1 MQQVPIYQGTQHAVA
16 NTTTATP
23 NVPRRLLFADEWEK
37 NRHEA
42 TRALQGIEEALI
54 ERNDNTVLL
63 NQQAEAKRRNLEM
76 TMEMGEI
83 LSLANGA
90 EGGWYDMNGKLNKQ
104 AVRDFVNKYSSQPI
118 QWGKALISSEAA
130 QKSASATLMYQ
141 DGVAQAVGSAI
152 LANTK
157 KREEQALKENIRL
170 SAEMGAYE
178 DVDQQISDGQARGL
192 FSPQQA
198 EMAKRENRKSEL
210 EAELA
215 QLQDVNSALDKWEDP
230 NFRGR
235 LAEFPEMEEK
245 FERFINQ
252 SNKTQGFSMPG
263 TYKVDPKTGKTT
275 ETKEEYWPPAGAPV
289 YLQDLLYR
297 YKGKPPVDEAVP
309 AMQQYLSQ
317 EIDSLKGSKKGDLQ
331 WSVAKDMATE
341 TLGLTVTDF
350 NQLYET
356 RAKQLSY
363 GGFDA
368 PSVLK
373 SIPIQTWLDTTT
385 LDEALPADLSNEARD
400 KEHKKIAD
408 NIRTSIQ
415 AEYDAWWAQNQSRDI
430 SPKDQCVKLL
440 DIARSKTADVN
451 SRKTIDAAIRRRT
464 AGITERGLEIAREII
479 ATEDRKRASQKADS
493 YSRFNRQ
500 PAKPDFQR
508 GKISSTVAF
517 DYELAPVDSNLEGS
531 RTQNIIYL
539 PKSSELPAKGGKVN
553 VSIKNGYVVEIEFKH
568 ADVQQA
574 TPSRRLL
581 CSLGIPTKSPARLTW
596 DGNTLN
602 MEEWEAAVPYV
613 YGEPSLFPDDG
624 LVPYDGSDPTE
635 DPNDVPEQNEDWKP
649 LPI

>member
-1 MQQVPIYQGTQHAVA
+1 MEQAPIYQGTQHAVA

-42 TRALQGIEEALI
+42 TRALMGIEEALI
-54 ERNDNTVLL
+54 ERNNNTVLL

-76 TMEMGEI
+76 TREMGEI
-83 LSLANGA
+83 LALENGA
-90 EGGWYDMNGKLNKQ
+90 EGGWYDYNGKLNKQ

-118 QWGKALISSEAA
+118 QWGKALIGPEAA
-130 QKSASATLMYQ
+130 QKSATATQAYQ
-141 DGVAQAVGSAI
+141 FGVAEAVSSAI

-178 DVDQQISDGQARGL
+178 DVDQQISDGQARGI

-198 EMAKRENRKSEL
+198 ELAKQENRKSEL

-215 QLQDVNSALDKWEDP
+215 QLQNVDSALDKWEDP
-230 NFRGR
+230 NFRAR
-235 LAEFPEMEEK
+235 LAEFPELEDRL
-245 FERFINQ
+245 ERFIES
-252 SNKTQGFSMPG
+252 SNKTQGFTMPG
-263 TYKVDPKTGKTT
+263 TYRVDPKTGKAT

-289 YLQDLLYR
+289 YIQTLLYT
-297 YKGKPPVDEAVP
+297 YKGNPPVGDATT

-317 EIDSLKGSKKGDLQ
+317 EIDSLKGSKKGDSQ
-331 WSVAKDMATE
+331 WATAKAMATE
-341 TLGLTVTDF
+341 TLGLNVEVF
-350 NQLYET
+350 NQLYKT
-356 RAKQLSY
+356 REKQLSY

-368 PSVLK
+368 PAVLK
-373 SIPIQTWLDTTT
+373 NIPIWTWLNTTT
-385 LDEALPADLSNEARD
+385 RDENLPSDLSDDERERA
-400 KEHKKIAD
+400 HKKIAD
-408 NIRTSIQ
+408 DIRTEIL
-415 AEYDAWWAQNQSRDI
+415 AEYNVWLSQNESKDVSAR
-430 SPKDQCVKLL
+430 DQCAKLI
-440 DIARSKTADVN
+440 DIARQKTAAKN
-451 SRKTIDAAIRRRT
+451 SRDTIERAIRSRT
-464 AGITERGLEIAREII
+464 DEITKREVEVGRELK
-479 ATEDRKRASQKADS
+479 ATEDRKRAQKKADF

-508 GKISSTVAF
+508 GEISSTVAF

-553 VSIKNGYVVEIEFKH
+553 VSWKKGYVVEIEFKH

-596 DGNTLN
+596 DGSTLHVQ
-602 MEEWEAAVPYV
+602 EW
-613 YGEPSLFPDDG
+613 EPSLFPQGTNTDDG
-624 LVPYDGSDPTE
+624 LVPDDGSDPTE
-635 DPNDVPEQNEDWKP
+635 DPNDVPKQNEDWKP